1 MDLKQSLGSHT
12 VTIVRSAELASAV
25 VVDWKIEGKL
35 NSQDYEDLSGKINF
49 APGESHAVIII
60 PSPLSTRQDKTCDFD
75 ILLTPVTMPVLK
87 GQMRCACHMTND
99 IVPAKIGFA
108 VQTTDFNQ
116 SDKSIQLKE
125 PVISK

>member
-1 MDLKQSLGSHT
+1 MDYQ
-12 VTIVRSAELASAV
+12 
-25 VVDWKIEGKL
+25 
-35 NSQDYEDLSGKINF
+35 DLSGKITF

-60 PSPLSTRQDKTCDFD
+60 PSPLSTRQEKICEFE
-75 ILLTPVTMPVLK
+75 IVLTPVTTPVLE
-87 GQMRCACHMTND
+87 GQMKCACHVEND

-125 PVISK
+125 TVSYLSQ